1 MTNKRIRPALAVA
14 ALALG
19 LAVLSCPAAWGQA
32 TAIRKPV
39 ALKVAPLQ
47 VTNYILRLPDA
58 YIVCEPAGNVF
69 QIAALGAVLSYGE
82 DWERR
87 QVKPYLFHLKHKSWV
102 NHFWKV
108 NTSRREVYLVWG
120 GLFGRIGATAGSG
133 QEVDGGRLDVTV
145 DVVGGSDTQAPERY
159 LIRFAEADL
168 YFDPAAGD
176 LRLDAAGTTLSPCDQ
191 WEACALKEFLFHIRL
206 KTWKDF
212 FWKVNTSRM
221 EAWWTKGADFCKL
234 GGEDEKLDLA
244 MTSVQRPFTLAR
256 LRTKLATVERAKLN
270 TIARMIEAGRPL
282 ADIHSA
288 AAEFVR
294 DHPGVDTDTAVT
306 EIAGRIKA
314 LEAALKEFKKKRAEM
329 GTSFENFDQKT
340 NQLFNILST
349 VLKTMK
355 ETQSGITRNLL

>member
-1 MTNKRIRPALAVA
+1 MTKPRAISMIIVV
-14 ALALG
+14 ALG
-19 LAVLSCPAAWGQA
+19 LALQSDLTAWGQA
-32 TAIRKPV
+32 TAVQKPA
-39 ALKVAPLQ
+39 ALKAAPLQ

-108 NTSRREVYLVWG
+108 NTSRREAYLVWG

-133 QEVDGGRLDVTV
+133 QEVDGGRLDARVEA
-145 DVVGGSDTQAPERY
+145 VGGSDSKAPERF
-159 LIRFAEADL
+159 LIRFGEAAL

-176 LRLDAAGTTLSPCDQ
+176 LRLDAAGETMSPCDN
-191 WEACALKEFLFHIRL
+191 WESCALKEYLFHIRL
-206 KTWKDF
+206 KTWKEF

-234 GGEDEKLDLA
+234 GGEDEKLDLT
-244 MTSVQRPFTLAR
+244 MTRFQRPFTLAR
-256 LRTKLATVERAKLN
+256 LRVTFAAAERAKLN

-282 ADIHSA
+282 ADIHRAS
-288 AAEFVR
+288 AEFVR
-294 DHPGVDTDTAVT
+294 AHPGVDTDTAVT
-306 EIAGRIKA
+306 EIASRIKA
-314 LEAALKEFKKKRAEM
+314 LEAAMEELKKKRAEM
-329 GTSFENFDQKT
+329 STSFENFDQKT

-349 VLKTMK
+349 ILKTMK
-355 ETQSGITRNLL
+355 ETQSGIARNLL